1 MRKIEM
7 KSWEEMVLEETMAF
21 EVAAADD
28 ELVVF
33 DSDGVDDPYD
43 ELIFGRDERDAHRW
57 ELDPASAEDFPEHRR
72 VWLGGPS
79 QRWRH
84 FGH

>member
-21 EVAAADD
+21 DVSAVEDD
-28 ELVVF
+28 VIVF
-33 DSDGVDDPYD
+33 DGDGFDESYD

-72 VWLGGPS
+72 VWLGGPA